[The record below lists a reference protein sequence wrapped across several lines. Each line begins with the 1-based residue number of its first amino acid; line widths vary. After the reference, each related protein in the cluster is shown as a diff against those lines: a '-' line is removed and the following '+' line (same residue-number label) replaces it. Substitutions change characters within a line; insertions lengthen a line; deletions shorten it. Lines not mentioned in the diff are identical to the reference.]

1 MHYTLENPEIFMTQ
15 TLENSEKYPGK
26 PLKTLEFELKIWL
39 ATLKKEIERTSSE
52 RLLKKEKKMDQDRI
66 LTYFG
71 VNPFSTNVVFMDK
84 PSSWFLL
91 AKCLRNTCGR
101 MTF

>member
-1 MHYTLENPEIFMTQ
+1 MHYTLEKPEIFMTQ

-52 RLLKKEKKMDQDRI
+52 RLLKKKKKDGSRQNSD
-66 LTYFG
+66 
-71 VNPFSTNVVFMDK
+71 VF
-84 PSSWFLL
+84 
-91 AKCLRNTCGR
+91 RT
-101 MTF
+101 

>member
-52 RLLKKEKKMDQDRI
+52 RLLKKEKLI
-66 LTYFG
+66 SELTHFRPMLYLWI
-71 VNPFSTNVVFMDK
+71 NQVVGFY
-84 PSSWFLL
+84 
-91 AKCLRNTCGR
+91 
-101 MTF
+101 